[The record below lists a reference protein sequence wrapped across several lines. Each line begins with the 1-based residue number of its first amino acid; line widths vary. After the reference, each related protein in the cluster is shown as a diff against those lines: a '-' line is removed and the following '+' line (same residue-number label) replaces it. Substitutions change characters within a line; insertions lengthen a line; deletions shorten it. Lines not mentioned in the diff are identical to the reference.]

1 MTSTSTF
8 CSVVLVSEARR
19 EPKQKR
25 SIRTR
30 DRLLEAARRQFAERG
45 YRETQSGDIA
55 QNAGVSVGTF
65 YEYFSDKRTAYLM
78 VIRELFD
85 AILSIDFADPFAKE
99 PVTTRWY
106 RLIDLFRVLDQRIKP
121 FGRLESDIPA
131 VAADDEL
138 IRSEMESFEKDIVT
152 RLADI
157 IIEGISSDSAERVD
171 TAAYLIWAVIRSA
184 IQRTGNGDSFV
195 AEASFAIDRYL
206 VALGR

>member
-1 MTSTSTF
+1 M
-8 CSVVLVSEARR
+8 SEARR